1 MCCVRVE
8 GGRTF
13 DVPVQNLVLV
23 HVVDAVEELLHV
35 TLNVRLSELHAGRVE
50 EPRKVMVHVLKHHV
64 HAVRVASVLAGPVV
78 ALAFAYLAVLPL
90 GRI

>member
-13 DVPVQNLVLV
+13 DVPVQDLVLV
-23 HVVDAVEELLHV
+23 HVVDAIEELLHV
-35 TLNVRLSELHAGRVE
+35 TLNVRLGELHAGRVE
-50 EPRKVMVHVLKHHV
+50 EPRKVMVHVFKNHV
-64 HAVRVASVLAGPVV
+64 HAVRVAGVLPGPVV
-78 ALAFAYLAVLPL
+78 SLAFAYLAVLPL